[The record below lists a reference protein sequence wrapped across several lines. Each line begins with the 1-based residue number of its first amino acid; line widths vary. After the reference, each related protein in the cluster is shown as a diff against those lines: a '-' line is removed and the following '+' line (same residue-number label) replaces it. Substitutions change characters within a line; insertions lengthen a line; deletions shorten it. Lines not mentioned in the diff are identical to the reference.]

1 MRPKRRKIALL
12 ILKQM
17 VRKVKVKEGQK
28 LASLL
33 QLLGLVERRL
43 SIMRTRN
50 LLIRLMATVIRRSKP
65 IWATL

>member
-17 VRKVKVKEGQK
+17 VRKVKVKEGPK

-33 QLLGLVERRL
+33 QLLELVERRL

>member
-33 QLLGLVERRL
+33 QLLELVERRL

>member
-33 QLLGLVERRL
+33 QLLELVERKL